1 MLMNRTITA
10 RETLAMKEL
19 GADHVTILAGPLE
32 DMLNATQLPPPTK
45 GQQWQKRLSELG
57 KPNLTWAKWDVPE
70 PTASEER
77 MKKLVSSDP
86 LDKTMNKDWKMASTE
101 INYLE
106 GKTLDEYNEKD
117 EVTKIRL
124 RDALEVFTAAETETR
139 EEIERL
145 KKEL

>member
-1 MLMNRTITA
+1 
-10 RETLAMKEL
+10 
-19 GADHVTILAGPLE
+19 
-32 DMLNATQLPPPTK
+32 
-45 GQQWQKRLSELG
+45 
-57 KPNLTWAKWDVPE
+57 
-70 PTASEER
+70 
-77 MKKLVSSDP
+77 
-86 LDKTMNKDWKMASTE
+86 MNKDWKMASTE